1 MNITVCTILTSG
13 PLTPDPP
20 GELNIFGHDGDSL
33 GMDGAQVG
41 VLEQS
46 HQVGLASLLQSH
58 HSRALEPEISLEILS
73 NLPHE
78 ALEWQLADQQLC
90 RFLVPP
96 DLSEGHSSWSVPVGF
111 LNSSCGWGRLAG
123 SLGSELLAGS
133 LASGRLTSSL
143 LGAGHFFLKCW
154 N

>member
-1 MNITVCTILTSG
+1 MNITVCTILSSG
-13 PLTPDPP
+13 SLASDSPC
-20 GELNIFGHDGDSL
+20 ELNILGHNGDLLSV
-33 GMDGAQVG
+33 DGAQVG

-46 HQVGLASLLQSH
+46 HQVSLASLLQSH

-111 LNSSCGWGRLAG
+111 LNSSCGWGRFAG

-133 LASGRLTSSL
+133 FPASRFPGSL
-143 LGAGHFFLKCW
+143 LGASHFFLK
-154 N
+154 